1 MDRNMT
7 RVSPSFNL
15 GRIAFYSFLILV
27 TALSV
32 FPFYW
37 MYIIGSN
44 VTAAINQFPPAMIP
58 GGRFIENLIK
68 VYENVNF
75 NKALMNSF
83 FVSATLTAGVLF
95 FCSLAGFAFAKLNFT
110 GRNMLFAFLVGSMM
124 VPAQLGLIPSYM
136 IISKLG
142 WLDDLKAVIIP
153 GIANAFGIFWM
164 RQYISSSV
172 PNELLEAGR
181 IDGCSTFRL
190 FWSIVVPA
198 IRPGF
203 ATLGIITF
211 MGSWNDFLWPLVVLK
226 DRSVHTVQIALKNLN
241 GAYYQDFSMILAGT
255 VLATLPI
262 LVIFLLFS
270 KQFISGLTEGAVK

>member
-1 MDRNMT
+1 MT

-83 FVSATLTAGVLF
+83 FVSATLTAGVLV

-110 GRNMLFAFLVGSMM
+110 GRHMLFAFLVGSMM
-124 VPAQLGLIPSYM
+124 VPTQLGLIPSYM

-142 WLDDLKAVIIP
+142 WLDDLRAVIIP

-190 FWSIVVPA
+190 FCSIVVPA

>member
-1 MDRNMT
+1 MT
-7 RVSPSFNL
+7 RLSASFNL
-15 GRIAFYSFLILV
+15 GRIGFYTFLILV

-75 NKALMNSF
+75 NRALINSF
-83 FVSATLTAGVLF
+83 VVSATLTVSVLF
-95 FCSLAGFAFAKLNFT
+95 FCSLAGFAFAKLNFR
-110 GRNMLFAFLVGSMM
+110 GRNVLFAFLVGSMM
-124 VPAQLGLIPSYM
+124 VPTQLGLIPSYM

-142 WLDDLKAVIIP
+142 WLDDLRAVIIP

-190 FWSIVVPA
+190 FWNIVVPA
-198 IRPGF
+198 IRPGY

>member
-1 MDRNMT
+1 MT

>member
-1 MDRNMT
+1 MNMT

-15 GRIAFYSFLILV
+15 GRIGFYLFLILV
-27 TALSV
+27 TGVSV

-58 GGRFIENLIK
+58 GGKFIENLIK